1 MTRCARCSRPVL
13 HPVHLAGLT
22 LGRTCAQIIVGH
34 VSRKQGK
41 TEGAEQYVDPRQ
53 VDLFEAVPA

>member
-22 LGRTCAQIIVGH
+22 LGKTCAQIIVGH
-34 VSRKQGK
+34 VSRAHRKS
-41 TEGAEQYVDPRQ
+41 EGAEQYVDPRQ
-53 VDLFEAVPA
+53 VDLFEAVLA